1 MESMPSWK
9 EQKVNLKTRFQQ
21 LTDRDLDFDES
32 RKREMF
38 DNLQTK
44 LGMTPNE
51 LEVIALAD

>member
-1 MESMPSWK
+1 MPSWK
-9 EQKVNLKTRFQQ
+9 EQKVNLKIRFQQ

>member
-9 EQKVNLKTRFQQ
+9 EQKVNLKIRFQQ